1 MKDLEPYSWLQK
13 RAEMYSSV
21 SECDFSDLKKV
32 DFHFKDPEAGWVDM
46 TVRFDGKTVAE
57 LSLSGVWGSDP
68 VADLLIWTE
77 NCIHSPE
84 VPHYLYHD
92 GERDDFVFH
101 FESFIFPPVEP
112 KLENGHFCEAGLFSL
127 FLGNNNGKLVYAVCD
142 IQDFRTNLYNAILA
156 FAERQKIN
164 VYAVRDWAWYI
175 YDQKVLNRYKENEK
189 CDDEKDEKLA
199 KKMMLRH
206 LKSSKIEKYLQKNM
220 KQ

>member
-1 MKDLEPYSWLQK
+1 MKTIILTCKNNLTMNNLYFYSWMQK
-13 RAEMYSSV
+13 RAEMYSAIAKS
-21 SECDFSDLKKV
+21 DFLNLKKV
-32 DFHFKDPEAGWVDM
+32 DFYFADPEAGWVDM
-46 TVRFDGKTVAE
+46 TVSFDGAAVAE

-142 IQDFRTNLYNAILA
+142 IQDFRTNL
-156 FAERQKIN
+156 FK
-164 VYAVRDWAWYI
+164 
-175 YDQKVLNRYKENEK
+175 LNW
-189 CDDEKDEKLA
+189 
-199 KKMMLRH
+199 
-206 LKSSKIEKYLQKNM
+206 S
-220 KQ
+220 